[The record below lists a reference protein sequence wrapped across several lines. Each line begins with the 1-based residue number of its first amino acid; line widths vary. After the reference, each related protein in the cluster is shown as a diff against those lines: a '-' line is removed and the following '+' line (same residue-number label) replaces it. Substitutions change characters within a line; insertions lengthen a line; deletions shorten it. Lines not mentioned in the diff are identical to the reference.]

1 MATPPDVITSLNAT
15 LDRFDP
21 ITLAEM
27 QEVKLLDRLDTKFT
41 FRQDQ
46 LPALLDEMAAH
57 YRLLEISG
65 ARTHRYETLYFDT
78 DRLDL
83 YARHHSGKYSRHK
96 IRYRRYAGS
105 GLCFFEVKTKNNK
118 GRTVKQRIERPEI
131 PGAITGEDG
140 ALLERET
147 PLKVGAF
154 KPVMWVHF
162 TRLTFVSK
170 TAPERLTLDL
180 DLSYQSES
188 LQAGFPRL
196 TIAEV
201 KRDKFSS
208 DSPFVRMMRARRIWQ
223 GSMSKYCFGIINLY
237 PHVKMNRFKERM
249 KQLKLVAA

>member
-1 MATPPDVITSLNAT
+1 MDTPPEVIAALQAT
-15 LDRFDP
+15 LDGFAP
-21 ITLAEM
+21 VSLTEM
-27 QEVKLLDRLDTKFT
+27 QDVKLLDRLDTKFT

-46 LPALLDEMAAH
+46 LPGLLDEMAAH
-57 YRLLEISG
+57 YRLLEING

-78 DRLDL
+78 DGLDL
-83 YARHHSGKYSRHK
+83 YARHHSGKYSRYK
-96 IRYRRYAGS
+96 IRYRRYVES
-105 GLCFFEVKTKNNK
+105 GVCFFEVKTKNNK
-118 GRTVKQRIERPEI
+118 GRTVKQRIERPAI
-131 PGAITGEDG
+131 PANLTGDEV

-196 TIAEV
+196 AIAEV
-201 KRDKFSS
+201 KQDKLSS
-208 DSPFVRMMRARRIWQ
+208 ASPFVRMMRARRIWQ
-223 GSMSKYCFGIINLY
+223 GSMSKYCFGIIHLY

-249 KQLKLVAA
+249 KQIKLVAT